1 MTDAGS
7 TAPATPARGRHR
19 RPGDRIYRSSFFL
32 LASTVVTAGLSFVFW
47 VVVARFYS
55 PSQVGLATS
64 LISATSLLATFSLLG
79 LNNTLVRF
87 PAERE
92 ARNAQISQAMV
103 LVTVV
108 GCVAA
113 GIYLLGL
120 PLYGGKLAFV
130 RDDWMSAVAFAVFC
144 GCAAASMLVKSVFN
158 AARIPEYN
166 VLIDGLTQGAAKVA
180 VPAALT
186 GLGVFGIVASAG
198 VGYAVTVLVALVV
211 LRRRLGFRMDLRT
224 HGTRLREKF
233 RFSVASHVS
242 NLINLTPVLATP
254 LIVLHHLGA
263 AAAGYFFVAFQIA
276 AMLNSVSTAV
286 GEAVFAEV
294 SHQESRFREL
304 MLRSG
309 RIIAAVQVPAAA
321 VVVLG
326 GGLLLKMFGAEY
338 EDQARPLLTVL
349 AIAALPVAL
358 NTWACFALKL
368 AQRMRHLI
376 AANTIMASLTVGL
389 ASAFAD
395 RGLVW
400 IGYAWATGNAVA
412 GLFATAS
419 LVLGSRAARCRWP
432 PRRRRRTSRRRKTP
446 WHCDRRT
453 SRRRMTTW
461 SAVTTRRTG
470 SGRPTRTGSDWS
482 TRTRRPAA
490 SRTRTT
496 TATTPS
502 RTGTPTA
509 IPRAPRSTPMP
520 APTLPPAYSPPPRT
534 QPVRSVP
541 RGPSLE
547 NRGDQCVRA

>member
-419 LVLGSRAARCRWP
+419 LVLGSRAARVP
-432 PRRRRRTSRRRKTP
+432 VATSAPAADIPSPEDTL
-446 WHCDRRT
+446 
-453 SRRRMTTW
+453 
-461 SAVTTRRTG
+461 AL
-470 SGRPTRTGSDWS
+470 RPTDLETPYDHVVGGYDAPYRVGPADPYGVGLEYPYAAAGGESYEDYYGHYTEPYGNPYGDPSGAPVDAHAGPHPAS
-482 TRTRRPAA
+482 GVLTSPTNTASSFSSERP
-490 SRTRTT
+490 
-496 TATTPS
+496 
-502 RTGTPTA
+502 
-509 IPRAPRSTPMP
+509 
-520 APTLPPAYSPPPRT
+520 
-534 QPVRSVP
+534 VP
-541 RGPSLE
+541 
-547 NRGDQCVRA
+547 

>member
-1 MTDAGS
+1 MTDGS

-120 PLYGGKLAFV
+120 PLYGAKLGFV
-130 RDDWMSAVAFAVFC
+130 RDNWMSAVAFAVFC

-166 VLIDGLTQGAAKVA
+166 VLIDGLTQGVAKVA
-180 VPAALT
+180 IPAVLT

-198 VGYAVTVLVALVV
+198 VGYAVTVLVAVVV

-233 RFSVASHVS
+233 RFSVASHLS

-286 GEAVFAEV
+286 GEAVFVEV

-321 VVVLG
+321 VVVFG

-338 EDQARPLLTVL
+338 EGQARPLLTVL

-376 AANTIMASLTVGL
+376 AANTIMASLSVGL

-419 LVLGSRAARCRWP
+419 LVRRPRAASAP
-432 PRRRRRTSRRRKTP
+432 VATP
-446 WHCDRRT
+446 VPAADT
-453 SRRRMTTW
+453 PSPDDTL
-461 SAVTTRRTG
+461 AL
-470 SGRPTRTGSDWS
+470 RPTDLDTPYHDVVGGYDAPYRVGPADPYGVGLEYPYAASGGEPYADYHGYDTEPYAAPYGDPPGAPFDAHADPHLASGLLTS
-482 TRTRRPAA
+482 PTNTVSSASSFSSERPA
-490 SRTRTT
+490 
-496 TATTPS
+496 P
-502 RTGTPTA
+502 
-509 IPRAPRSTPMP
+509 
-520 APTLPPAYSPPPRT
+520 
-534 QPVRSVP
+534 
-541 RGPSLE
+541 
-547 NRGDQCVRA
+547 